1 MRLLAV
7 YWLKAI
13 SMNSP
18 YELLAGLAL
27 LREKKRRI
35 EQSGDNKLKSWSA
48 LVVRMGSK
56 NCVIAQSDIEEI
68 LTQDKLTQVKG
79 VAPWLVGVGF
89 FQGRLLNVVDG
100 QHLFSSESQQHK
112 TLLSAIRVLVISGD
126 KEWFGLKVD
135 ELIGI
140 RHVWSDYTDSPVSSE
155 GTARANYVDQWIEIE
170 GQQLPIL
177 NVKEM
182 VRVLEHTGMPEVV

>member
-1 MRLLAV
+1 
-7 YWLKAI
+7 
-13 SMNSP
+13 MNSP

-27 LREKKRRI
+27 LREKKRRA
-35 EQSGDNKLKSWSA
+35 EQSGEGKLNSWSA

-79 VAPWLVGVGF
+79 VAAWFVGVGF
-89 FQGRLLNVVDG
+89 FQGKLLNVIDG
-100 QHLFSSESQQHK
+100 QYLFGSDPQQHK
-112 TLLSAIRVLVISGD
+112 ALLSAIRVLVIPGD

-140 RHVWSDYTDSPVSSE
+140 RHVWSDYTDSPLLAVGASR
-155 GTARANYVDQWIEIE
+155 TPYVDQWVEIE

-182 VRVLEHTGMPEVV
+182 ARVLEHADMPEIA